1 MERLFQSVLLL
12 SEPFTNLY
20 IHTPKVTRFIDIFT
34 RVSDCVCFQVA
45 LCLTLFPIETPFY
58 HFANRADPDQSC
70 LTRVYSVADGNIH
83 Y

>member
-12 SEPFTNLY
+12 SELFTNLY

-45 LCLTLFPIETPFY
+45 LCFNPFPHRDAFFTLLQIEQTQI
-58 HFANRADPDQSC
+58 RA
-70 LTRVYSVADGNIH
+70 A
-83 Y
+83 

>member
-12 SEPFTNLY
+12 SELFTNLY

-45 LCLTLFPIETPFY
+45 LCFNPFPHRDAFLVLALLQTKQTQI
-58 HFANRADPDQSC
+58 RQ
-70 LTRVYSVADGNIH
+70 LL
-83 Y
+83 